1 MNRIQMFKSDIK
13 NLGII
18 VIAFYIVSE
27 LLKYTFGTVCTLK
40 LFCGLPCPFCGITRA
55 AILLMKLKFK
65 EALQM
70 QPLIIFVIIGVVLYI
85 ILRYF
90 WNEYLYLFK
99 YYVIMVLV
107 LFVFV
112 YFVRMKIFFPNKEP
126 YIYFQ
131 NNILEKIHMWWTQ

>member
-55 AILLMKLKFK
+55 TILLMNFEFK

-70 QPLIIFVIIGVVLYI
+70 QPLVIFVIIGVALYTF
-85 ILRYF
+85 LRYF
-90 WNEYLYLFK
+90 SNNYFYLFWFNHASTRFRYWSNISNV
-99 YYVIMVLV
+99 YY
-107 LFVFV
+107 
-112 YFVRMKIFFPNKEP
+112 IFII
-126 YIYFQ
+126 YI
-131 NNILEKIHMWWTQ
+131 WC